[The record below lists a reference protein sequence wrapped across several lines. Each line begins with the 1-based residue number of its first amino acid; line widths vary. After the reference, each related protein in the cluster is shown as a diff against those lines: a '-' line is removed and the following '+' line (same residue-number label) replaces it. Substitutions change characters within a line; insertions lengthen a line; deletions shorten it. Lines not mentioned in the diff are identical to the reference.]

1 MKKPMGTDLSAIKY
15 VSLALIRPAQHRYA
29 SMNVTDKINRSE
41 NFGFHFDD
49 HNQKVF
55 HFDDGRS
62 IFPEK
67 NAIPAIE
74 TPHGYVL
81 CDGHHSAMASFSL
94 GCQTIPVRIF
104 QTIPHPLGEKFW
116 LWAETSNF
124 AYLIDMEGKRR
135 QPPAELDQLQDDPL
149 RYFAAITARKFE
161 NPTLQDSFGYDY
173 PLWIKVGKDTPFI
186 EMRIAD
192 KLRTHGFIYQYG
204 DEQKD
209 LEGLIEAARVIL
221 IADPI
226 PNLKLLQ
233 NKEKYDQSTFVDS
246 LFDHHT

>member
-1 MKKPMGTDLSAIKY
+1 MNTDLSLVKY
-15 VSLALIRPAQHRYA
+15 VPMELIRPAQHRYA
-29 SMNVTDKINRSE
+29 SMNVTDKIKRNE
-41 NFGFHFDD
+41 NFGFHFDERGE
-49 HNQKVF
+49 KIF
-55 HFDDGRS
+55 HFDEGKS
-62 IFPEK
+62 IYPEK

-74 TPHGYVL
+74 MPHGYIL

-104 QTIPHPLGEKFW
+104 QTILHPLGEKFW

-124 AYLIDMEGKRR
+124 AYLVDMDGKRC
-135 QPPAELDQLQDDPL
+135 PPPSELNQLQDDPL
-149 RYFAAITARKFE
+149 RYFAAITARKYE
-161 NPTLQDSFGYDY
+161 NPMMQESFGYDY
-173 PLWIKVGKDTPFI
+173 PLWIKIGKDTPFI

-192 KLRTHGFIYQYG
+192 KLRTHGFIYHYG
-204 DEQKD
+204 DEENN
-209 LEGLIEAARVIL
+209 LETLIEAARTIL

-233 NKEKYDQSTFVDS
+233 NKEKYDQSAFVDS